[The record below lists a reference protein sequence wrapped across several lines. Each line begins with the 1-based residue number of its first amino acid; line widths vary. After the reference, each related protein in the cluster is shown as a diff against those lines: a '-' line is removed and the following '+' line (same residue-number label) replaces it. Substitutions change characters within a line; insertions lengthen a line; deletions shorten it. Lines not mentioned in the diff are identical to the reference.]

1 MSAPLPAR
9 EGNERELTAYERE
22 ALELERTWRDPP
34 GLWGWVTTVDSKRI
48 AIRYIVTCM
57 VFFSLGGVNALIMR
71 TQLWRPENGVV
82 GPDQYNQLFT
92 VHGTNMMFLFAV
104 PIMLAVG
111 LYFVPLMVGARNVAF
126 PRLNALGYWVF
137 LWGGLLLWV
146 SQLLD
151 MGPDAG
157 WFAYVPLAG
166 PEFSPGKRV
175 DTWAQMITFTEIAG
189 LIAAI
194 NIIVT
199 TFKLRAP
206 GMTVSR
212 IPVFVWA
219 MVVTAFMVIFAL
231 STIATASQMLAMDR
245 LVGTHFFNVAEGGDP
260 ILWQHLFWWF
270 GHPEV
275 YIVFIPATG
284 MISATLPAFVRRP
297 VFGYTAL
304 VLSTIATGFL
314 GFGVWVHHM
323 FVTGVL
329 QLASSFFTASSV
341 MITIPTAIQI
351 FCWIATIWMGRP
363 WFATPMLYILGF
375 FVTFIIGGVTGVM
388 VASVPFDMQVH
399 DTHFVVAHLHYVLI
413 GGGVMPL
420 IGAFYYWFPKWTGR
434 MYNEA
439 LGRLQFALFFIGV
452 NVTFFPLHIL
462 GLNGMPR
469 RIYTYPEGL
478 GWTGPNQVATVG
490 AYILA
495 VSVVL
500 LVVNVVTSARA
511 GLPAGNDPWAADS
524 LEWATTSPP
533 RPYGFVRPPVVQGRS
548 ALWSRTPDAPEIVG
562 LPTDRR
568 MNLVTTAMDAEPDN
582 LHEEPGPTVWPLIAS
597 IAVAVLFIW
606 LMYHPSAV
614 IGGGFLVMLALLGW
628 GWPRGRQNVRHDGAV
643 DPLEVA

>member
-1 MSAPLPAR
+1 
-9 EGNERELTAYERE
+9 
-22 ALELERTWRDPP
+22 
-34 GLWGWVTTVDSKRI
+34 
-48 AIRYIVTCM
+48 
-57 VFFSLGGVNALIMR
+57 
-71 TQLWRPENGVV
+71 
-82 GPDQYNQLFT
+82 
-92 VHGTNMMFLFAV
+92 
-104 PIMLAVG
+104 
-111 LYFVPLMVGARNVAF
+111 
-126 PRLNALGYWVF
+126 
-137 LWGGLLLWV
+137 
-146 SQLLD
+146 
-151 MGPDAG
+151 
-157 WFAYVPLAG
+157 
-166 PEFSPGKRV
+166 
-175 DTWAQMITFTEIAG
+175 
-189 LIAAI
+189 
-194 NIIVT
+194 
-199 TFKLRAP
+199 
-206 GMTVSR
+206 
-212 IPVFVWA
+212 
-219 MVVTAFMVIFAL
+219 
-231 STIATASQMLAMDR
+231 
-245 LVGTHFFNVAEGGDP
+245 
-260 ILWQHLFWWF
+260 
-270 GHPEV
+270 
-275 YIVFIPATG
+275 
-284 MISATLPAFVRRP
+284 
-297 VFGYTAL
+297 
-304 VLSTIATGFL
+304 
-314 GFGVWVHHM
+314 
-323 FVTGVL
+323 
-329 QLASSFFTASSV
+329 
-341 MITIPTAIQI
+341 
-351 FCWIATIWMGRP
+351 
-363 WFATPMLYILGF
+363 
-375 FVTFIIGGVTGVM
+375 M

-434 MYNEA
+434 MYHEA
-439 LGRLQFALFFIGV
+439 LGRLQFALFFVGV

-533 RPYGFVRPPVVQGRS
+533 RPYGFVRPAVVQGRS

-614 IGGGFLVMLALLGW
+614 IGGGFLVTLALLGW
-628 GWPRGRQNVRHDGAV
+628 GWPRGRKNVRHDGAV